1 MGSSKAR
8 NQRNDLRRNYGT
20 QARRVK
26 APRLEFLEDR
36 TMLAAGIV
44 TNTITQPPTQWKPT
58 DTNLADWQNGPMAN
72 EGQDLVNIYQEYQ
85 QYTTNPGGGAFQ
97 SKYAGLIEFQ
107 GNSVGVN
114 VNTWGSLATAKT
126 ALVNLGMQ
134 IVGTDSTYGIFSG
147 WLPINDLPTLARMPQ
162 VISAA
167 PLFKPVAKYTGYQ
180 GIAYNQALTT
190 LQADTASNQ
199 YNVDGTGVTVGIVST
214 SINQY
219 GGGLASSYKTGDLNP
234 NNPVK
239 VLYDDPG
246 DPTDEGRA
254 MAENIHDV
262 APGASLAFSAAGISD
277 TTMAQSIVNLAN
289 QANAQIIVDDIGF
302 ADDPYFQSGIIG
314 QAIQQVVTQN
324 NVSYFSAAGNTSL
337 AQGYLSA
344 FRGVSAS
351 VTGVGSGTFMNFNP
365 NGGTTT
371 LLPVTITGTSQTNPA
386 AFDFQFDQ
394 PWYTSNGV
402 TSQMNMYIINS
413 SGTVVASGTNDNTA
427 TQQPWQFFGEVGD
440 GTYNVAIQL
449 VKGPAPNFVEF
460 QNFNENVNAVVS
472 QQFGSAGT
480 TYYPTTAGHSAD
492 PYTIGVGAMP
502 WWGAAPWPSNAT
514 QINSEPFSSQGP
526 VINDLTPSGQPMT
539 PQVILAPSITAPDG
553 GNTSFFPPGGVI
565 DTSNPPFP
573 GEPATPTNLSQNLPS
588 FFGTS
593 SAAPNA
599 AAVAAMMK
607 ELVPQ
612 ATEAQIKAALIASTQ
627 AMNGTAKGTWNVQSG
642 YGLINAPAA
651 LNAIDQLRVTS
662 TTPASGATIST
673 AINSVVFNFN
683 KAVNFSTVSASDLTF
698 STVPPGV
705 TVTVGTPVDVSS
717 TQISF
722 PITFTFT
729 AGGTANGAYAYTLS
743 GPILAT
749 DGKSLIADSG
759 SFTLADTTEPVIN
772 STSFSGRSVQIQ
784 FSAAML
790 ASTLIPDTI
799 VNGVLQVGTVRL
811 GVQTTPGGAFQFI
824 TPTSFSYN
832 SSTNIATI
840 DLSQVPQTD
849 LPTGNYVL
857 EVSKTVTDTIGNGLN
872 GQFNGVFPSGVTNP
886 TAPSNFIQAQY
897 FTVQAP
903 LITFFSLT
911 PSSYSPAGISG
922 NQNLN
927 NPQPTFIG
935 QLTSSFP
942 AAVGGLTIL
951 AQFNAYHGGV
961 LNLLPGTN
969 GRGFSGTYD
978 ITATTDATGKFTF
991 QSPAPLVDGLNTM
1004 TVLAVGAQDIAT
1016 QPGLSSF
1023 IQYSLRIDTTDPTI
1037 TGSNLTNGVNLNNLN
1052 SISLFVTDPVNP
1064 NNNSSPFAV
1073 PPTLNYPAL
1082 NPNSADNTSNYTL
1095 INTTTG
1101 VNYTGFITAANFT
1114 STTVRTLPNQPYT
1127 GTVVLSIATGLP
1139 AGSYTLTAHTTES
1152 TYPGLVDSAGNPLSA
1167 DFNVSFNIQS
1177 SPAYI
1182 ESMTAVS
1189 TLPDGTTATMGL
1201 ARAYFE
1207 QLPASGAT
1215 LRDNVPAPPN
1225 QIDVIMSNPL
1235 LTDAQR
1241 QADGLNPYAQ
1251 AIQIIRSANSSTSPS
1266 DGNFSQGST
1275 PLLGFTVTLQDSIPG
1290 AVQGQ
1295 PGYDNELVINFPTG
1309 FVWPSDHFRI
1319 EMPNTGANEII
1330 DQFGNQLDGEFLGN
1344 LTGPNQVVQIGS
1356 APEPGSVYETLLPNG
1371 TNRQNDMSGNGIAGG
1386 AFVAWFQVVPQGNV
1400 IYARPDYNYNPFGG
1414 PDYPNGSVAQP
1425 YPTLNPEA
1433 VATALNGGDLNSPI
1447 NYTNFNPSLDFNG
1460 KGYFQPSAFYAAQ
1473 VASANGPVVIVALPG
1488 IVQQNPITGV
1498 VSQAT
1503 FVSQAPIG
1511 SDGSLS
1517 VPFNTAL
1524 LMAPG
1529 SSLKMQNAALLIQ
1542 NQGSS
1547 LETLG
1552 GPGPNQSINFTSW
1565 ADYSVGNSGNPSDST
1580 PLSGDWGGI
1589 LFRNFDQAL
1598 FPTATFPVDGTL
1610 IGPANPNAPGTNLP
1624 AVSGADATLSM
1635 INFATI
1641 NYGGGAVPATI
1652 GYRYDGI
1659 TLFSSRPAITND
1671 TIANTGNPNENA
1683 SIGTAQAAI
1692 SADVDSLLWDSIAQ
1706 GPLIRGLTMFQNGI
1720 NAIWIRPQ
1728 FNGIAESTNSMP
1740 YQPTAPDGV
1749 LNYVLNSPY
1758 PYILTTE
1765 LFVGQQYLFGGNTQL
1780 VSNRLYINPGM
1791 MMKFLRGTGITVYPT
1806 ASINIGDRTYMNE
1819 YDQNQN
1825 INPNTPG
1832 FKAPNT
1838 NVATT
1843 MFTSIYDNTASTTY
1857 TDPTTGLVTTIVAAN
1872 DVLNS
1877 AGANQPTPTNVPAV
1891 SRWGAIDILSGAR
1904 AMITGAT
1911 IQYGGGLVNY
1921 PSYSLPSMNVLN
1933 FELVTP
1939 NYATY
1944 AYVANNNFYYN
1955 QDAPIAITP
1964 DGLPATDPLTPL
1976 NSGAPFIRG
1985 NVLVGNGINGLAV
1998 LANAGSGATGPIES
2012 VMPNGAANLD
2022 VNSIWDLTDI
2032 TYVLRG
2038 TIVLGPQGGQDLAA
2052 LPNPNQ
2058 FTNVPPPTVSLTIQS
2073 QLGGTLLAD
2082 GTTIPFPGQSVI
2094 VKLDNQYA
2102 PPGNGTTGSTSSEN
2116 GGAGFLVGVDNGL
2129 IPPVSPYYGPGIWSQ
2144 LRILGIPGNETT
2156 HQPRVP
2162 AIITSLFN
2170 NTVGTTVR
2178 GVSMFQAVTGSTQ
2191 APAPGDGGLI
2201 YFGGNSEPNFNVYDP
2216 RQGSMIDNAN
2226 ISYIT
2231 RVEVQGGGISDV
2243 FEWPGDVNDSPKID
2257 TTFGIADEPAL
2268 QEYGINPSTGQ
2279 VMPLLQNNTPQ
2290 MVPITD
2296 TQLSNFSTSGVTVHP
2311 GPGLLIRDVGPLG
2324 GYVPITNGPYFPAI
2338 SGKPAY
2344 LYMANDTISNMPIGV
2359 MIQGPTFNDAAAV
2372 TPSYNVFLNDTFY
2385 GNNVGLQVQAQT
2397 WNPNPN
2403 NDLAYVQF
2411 LAMDDIFSNN
2421 TSFSILTNGMLGGS
2435 MILQTSNLFTAAPS
2449 NSQEQYC
2456 LFYQNG
2462 TDGVGISIT
2471 NPNSDI
2477 GGYGGNIGA
2486 VNGNPEFVDA
2496 SAGNFSLQ
2504 ANSAAIDSA
2513 RSEFG
2518 PDLTGLALFP
2528 VYDQFLGTNDTVG
2541 VRNTVG
2547 RLGTF
2552 SNVGPL
2558 NLVTLPGYPTRTFVD
2573 QFVPVLPG
2581 TPGAF
2586 NGTATIPGTDT
2597 YWYMPIAGERDILGN
2612 LRQKDP
2618 NSTNIGFGSRPFFD
2632 IGAYEYR
2639 TFTPP
2644 EVIGVT
2650 ALVPSTIPGGQ
2661 PIVTNIYNVG
2671 GIGGTLVDPLSITFA
2686 FNRQLDP
2693 TTISGLSV
2701 LLQES
2706 GNDGIFG
2713 NNNSPLDRFIN
2724 LQGKLVYNN
2733 TTDTV
2738 TINLANQGLVLPDD
2752 MYRIILEGTGANPIR
2767 DPQGNALDGSNL
2779 DANGNQLPLPSGT
2792 GFPGSNFQVTFT
2804 IGQPAINGQFVM
2816 AASTDSNVRDGITN
2830 NVLPIFTGQVV
2841 DPFLENKPVAGQ
2853 NVVVDVSTAGNG
2865 VFNLMNVGSGVT
2877 NANGDF
2883 SIQVSTPL
2891 PNSPYVVGPDGTLD
2905 ALYSV
2910 DAGGNVIPNP
2920 NNQDTGYS
2928 IARVRVVDASGNT
2941 LSDPTAANAQTPFII
2956 DTTAPVITAATPAPN
2971 SVATLN
2977 SNGQVDVSVGFNKT
2991 IYTPSFTSSSVTLV
3005 GSGGTGTFGNASN
3018 VTYPLNLANLGIT
3031 VNHTPLGGM
3040 TITFTLPANLPN
3052 DLYQL
3057 TLKGTGSK
3065 PIIDIAGNPLD
3076 GAFTGTFPS
3085 GNGKPGS
3092 DFVLQFA
3099 IFNPANVHIEYVGP
3113 SSFITNATA
3122 AQGTRENPYPTIM
3135 DGITAAKIGDIVA
3148 VLPGVY
3154 TDPTN
3159 PTIVLKSLVRVLS
3172 ASPSSTDA
3180 SWIPGS
3186 AIQTIIRP
3194 PQAPQGTAS
3203 IAVLANNLIS
3213 IPEAPTEISGFTISG
3228 ALVGD
3233 LASGPINT
3241 GAIGIYVNNSNL
3253 VIDKNYF
3260 IDNNAGIQV
3269 ATSGSNAATPTIETN
3284 VIAGNTYGIFIG
3296 ADSST
3301 TSLQQEVSIYNNDV
3315 VFSSVFGIM
3324 VIASPGAPQMAMVVN
3339 NIIWQNHELT
3349 TPQNGVGIIAS
3360 TPNVTFVAFNLF
3372 QDNGGIPGS
3381 PIYAGYNIGNGF
3393 NAAILGPNPDPLG
3406 NITGNP
3412 AFVSPVD
3419 PRPGASGPALFLF
3432 PGETSFDLTLPSA
3445 AINTAYNAVAPTYD
3459 FEYRTAVQ
3467 VPGRGRPGTG
3477 PANIG
3482 AFYYQP
3488 SSSSFGVSSTSLAP
3502 GGQMFAAGM
3511 SENSPSAIVVHFSQ
3525 PVQQSSVTPADLI
3538 LSGPGVSSSG
3548 APPTVTGLSW
3558 INSDTVQ
3565 FNLSGQFA
3573 SNGGTVN
3580 VAIPSG
3586 SIVSS
3591 TNVPISGF
3599 QDSITL
3605 APVAVSTTPAGSGS
3619 GSGSQPQ
3626 PVMSFT
3632 PPPAAAPGAVNGS
3645 QVRHPGFN
3653 RFNGHYASH
3662 TVASYHPTASRT
3674 AFAAYEKALKAR
3686 SQPKRKG

>member
-20 QARRVK
+20 HARRVK

-36 TMLAAGIV
+36 TMLAAGVV

-58 DTNLADWQNGPMAN
+58 DNNLADWQNGPMAN

-97 SKYAGLIEFQ
+97 SKYADLIEFQ
-107 GNSVGVN
+107 GNSVGVD
-114 VNTWGSLATAKT
+114 VNTWGNFTTAET
-126 ALVNLGMQ
+126 SLVNLGMQ
-134 IVGTDSTYGIFSG
+134 VFGSDPKYGIISG
-147 WLPINDLPTLARMPQ
+147 WMPINELPTLARMPQ

-167 PLFKPVAKYTGYQ
+167 PLFKPVARYTGYQ
-180 GIAYNQALTT
+180 GIAYNEALTT

-234 NNPVK
+234 NNPVN
-239 VLYDDPG
+239 VLYDDPS

-262 APGASLAFSAAGISD
+262 APGASLAFSAAGLSD
-277 TTMAQSIVNLAN
+277 TVMAQSITNLATE
-289 QANAQIIVDDIGF
+289 ANAQIIVDDIGF
-302 ADDPYFQSGIIG
+302 ADDPYFQPGVIS

-371 LLPVTITGTSQTNPA
+371 LLPITISGTSQTNPA
-386 AFDFQFDQ
+386 SFDFQFDQ

-402 TSQMNMYIINS
+402 TSQMNMYILNS

-427 TQQPWQFFGEVGD
+427 TQQPWQYFGEVGD
-440 GTYNVAIQL
+440 GNYFVAIQL

-472 QQFGSAGT
+472 QQFGNAGT
-480 TYYPTTAGHSAD
+480 TYYPTTSGHASS

-526 VINDLTPSGQPMT
+526 VINDLTASGQPT
-539 PQVILAPSITAPDG
+539 APQLILAPTVTAPDG
-553 GNTSFFPPGGVI
+553 GNTSFFPPGGII

-627 AMNGTAKGTWNVQSG
+627 PMNGTPKGSWNVQSG

-662 TTPASGATIST
+662 TTPANGATVST

-698 STVPPGV
+698 STLPTGV
-705 TVTVGTPVDVSS
+705 SVTVGTPVEVSS

-722 PITFTFT
+722 PISFNFPV
-729 AGGTANGAYAYTLS
+729 GDTANGSYAYTLS

-749 DGKSLIADSG
+749 DGKSLVADSG
-759 SFTLADTTEPVIN
+759 TFTLADTVEPVIN
-772 STSFSGRSVQIQ
+772 STSFSGRTVQIQ
-784 FSAAML
+784 FSSAMR
-790 ASTLIPDTI
+790 ADTLIPDKI
-799 VNGVLQVGTVRL
+799 VNGQLVPGTVEL
-811 GVQTTPGGAFQFI
+811 AVQPSAGGPVQMI
-824 TPTSFSYN
+824 PPTNFSYN
-832 SSTNIATI
+832 PTTFTVTLDFSG
-840 DLSQVPQTD
+840 VPQSEM
-849 LPTGNYVL
+849 PTGTYYLAVQ
-857 EVSKTVTDTIGNGLN
+857 KYVTDTIGNGLN
-872 GQFNGVFPSGVTNP
+872 GQFSGVFPSGVANP
-886 TAPSNFIQAQY
+886 TGPSTFVQSQF

-903 LITFFSLT
+903 LITYFSLT
-911 PSSYSPAGISG
+911 PSSYSPLGISG

-927 NPQPTFIG
+927 NPTPSFIG

-942 AAVGGLTIL
+942 AAVGGLTIY
-951 AQFNAYHGGV
+951 AEFNAYHGGV

-969 GRGFSGTYD
+969 GRGLTGNYD
-978 ITATTDATGKFTF
+978 ITATTDSTGKFTF
-991 QSPAPLVDGLNTM
+991 QAPSALVDGLNTM
-1004 TVLAVGAQDIAT
+1004 TVLAQGAQDIAG

-1023 IQYSLRIDTTDPTI
+1023 VQSSFRIDTTDPTI
-1037 TGSNLTNGVNLNNLN
+1037 TGSSVTNGVNLNNLN
-1052 SISLFVTDPVNP
+1052 SISLFVTDPVAP
-1064 NNNSSPFAV
+1064 SSNSSPFAV
-1073 PPTLNYPAL
+1073 PPTLNFPAL

-1095 INTTTG
+1095 TNTTTG

-1114 STTVRTLPNQPYT
+1114 STTVRTQPNQPYT

-1139 AGSYTLTAHTTES
+1139 AGTYTLTAHTTES
-1152 TYPGLVDSAGNPLSA
+1152 TYPGLVDAAGNPLAS

-1182 ESMTAVS
+1182 ETMTAVS

-1207 QLPASGAT
+1207 QLPAAGAP

-1225 QIDVIMSNPL
+1225 QIDIVTSNPL

-1290 AVQGQ
+1290 ATQGQ
-1295 PGYDNELVINFPTG
+1295 PGYDNELVINFPQG

-1330 DQFGNQLDGEFLGN
+1330 DQYGNQLDGEFLGN

-1356 APEPGSVYETLLPNG
+1356 APEPGSYYEDLLPNG
-1371 TNRQNDMSGNGIAGG
+1371 TNRQNDMTGNGIAGG
-1386 AFVAWFQVVPQGNV
+1386 AFVAGFQVVPQGNV

-1433 VATALNGGDLNSPI
+1433 VANSINGGNLNSPI
-1447 NYTNFNPSLDFNG
+1447 NYTNFDPSLDYNG

-1473 VASANGPVVIVALPG
+1473 VAAANGPVVIVALPG

-1524 LMAPG
+1524 VMAPG
-1529 SSLKMQNAALLIQ
+1529 STLKMQNASLLIQ

-1552 GPGPNQSINFTSW
+1552 GPGPNQAVNFTSW
-1565 ADYSVGNSGNPSDST
+1565 ADYSIGNSGNPSDST

-1589 LFRNFDQAL
+1589 LFRNFDQAQ

-1610 IGPANPNAPGTNLP
+1610 IGPPNPNAPGTNLP
-1624 AVSGADATLSM
+1624 AISGADSTLSM

-1641 NYGGGAVPATI
+1641 NYGGGAVPATV
-1652 GYRYDGI
+1652 GYRYDAI
-1659 TLFSSRPAITND
+1659 TLYSSRPAITND
-1671 TIANTGNPNENA
+1671 TIANAGNPNENA
-1683 SIGTAQAAI
+1683 ALATAQAAI

-1706 GPLIRGLTMFQNGI
+1706 GPLIRGLTMYDNGI
-1720 NAIWIRPQ
+1720 NAIWIRPE
-1728 FNGIAESTNSMP
+1728 FNGVAEATNSMP

-1765 LFVGQQYLFGGNTQL
+1765 LYIGQQYQYGGNTA
-1780 VSNRLYINPGM
+1780 STNNRLYINPGM
-1791 MMKFLRGTGITVYPT
+1791 MMKFLRGTGITVFPT
-1806 ASINIGDRTYMNE
+1806 GSINIGDRTYMNE
-1819 YDQNQN
+1819 YDQNQSFG
-1825 INPNTPG
+1825 PTTPG

-1857 TDPTTGLVTTIVAAN
+1857 TDPTTGAVTTIVAPN

-1877 AGANQPTPTNVPAV
+1877 GGANQPTPTNVPALA
-1891 SRWGAIDILSGAR
+1891 RWGAIAIISGAR
-1904 AMITGAT
+1904 AVITGAT
-1911 IQYGGGLVNY
+1911 FQYGGGEVNY
-1921 PSYSLPSMNVLN
+1921 PNNTVPSMNVLN
-1933 FELVTP
+1933 FELQGGVG
-1939 NYATY
+1939 TY
-1944 AYVANNNFYYN
+1944 AYIANNNFYYN
-1955 QDAPIAITP
+1955 IDAPMAVQP
-1964 DGLPATDPLTPL
+1964 DGLPATNPLTPL
-1976 NSGAPFIRG
+1976 NSGNPFIHG

-1998 LANAGSGATGPIES
+1998 LTGGTL
-2012 VMPNGAANLD
+2012 PNGGSNLN

-2038 TIVLGPQGGQDLAA
+2038 TIVLGPSGSSFPGFIPTP
-2052 LPNPNQ
+2052 LPNANQ
-2058 FTNVPPPTVSLTIQS
+2058 FEDVPPPSVSLTIQS

-2082 GTTIPFPGQSVI
+2082 GSTIPYPGQSVI
-2094 VKLDNQYA
+2094 VKLLNGTA
-2102 PPGNGTTGSTSSEN
+2102 PPATGTGGTTSSEN

-2129 IPPVSPYYGPGIWSQ
+2129 VPPVAPFFGPGVWSQ

-2162 AIITSLFN
+2162 AIITSIYDN
-2170 NTVGTTVR
+2170 SVGTTVR
-2178 GVSMFQAVTGSTQ
+2178 GVTMDQVITGSTQ
-2191 APAPGDGGLI
+2191 APAAGDGGLI
-2201 YFGGNSEPNFNVYDP
+2201 VFGGNSEPNFNVYDP
-2216 RQGSMIDNAN
+2216 RQGSMIDNAQ

-2231 RVEVQGGGISDV
+2231 GIQVQGGGLSD
-2243 FEWPGDVNDSPKID
+2243 
-2257 TTFGIADEPAL
+2257 IANVINATGSVTYNEGTSL
-2268 QEYGINPSTGQ
+2268 QEFGINPLTGQ
-2279 VMPLLQNNTPQ
+2279 VVPLLQNNTPQ
-2290 MVPITD
+2290 MIPITNSNLNDFSD
-2296 TQLSNFSTSGVTVHP
+2296 TGVTTYP
-2311 GPGLLIRDVGPLG
+2311 GPGLLARDVGTLG
-2324 GYVPITNGPYFPAI
+2324 GYGAFNFGTPPNYFF
-2338 SGKPAY
+2338 SSLEGKPAY
-2344 LYMANDTISNMPIGV
+2344 VYMSNDTISNMPIGA
-2359 MIQGPTFNDAAAV
+2359 MLNGPTLTNNITNQLSPFYA
-2372 TPSYNVFLNDTFY
+2372 VFLNDTFY
-2385 GNNVGLQVQAQT
+2385 NDNVGIEVQAQT
-2397 WNPNPN
+2397 YVASPS
-2403 NDLAYVQF
+2403 NDQAFVDF
-2411 LAMDDIFSNN
+2411 LAMDNIFSND
-2421 TSFSILTNGMLGGS
+2421 SQYSILTNGMLGGGG
-2435 MILQTSNLFTAAPS
+2435 S
-2449 NSQEQYC
+2449 NSQGQYN
-2456 LFYQNG
+2456 LFYQDG
-2462 TDGVGISIT
+2462 TDGVGVSIN
-2471 NPNSDI
+2471 NPGSDQ
-2477 GGYGGNIGA
+2477 GGWGGNNNP
-2486 VNGNPEFVDA
+2486 VLGNPEFVDA
-2496 SAGNFSLQ
+2496 SAGNFALQ
-2504 ANSAAIDSA
+2504 GNSAAIDSA

-2518 PDLTGLALFP
+2518 PDLTGMQLFP
-2528 VYDQFLGTNDTVG
+2528 IYDQFLGTNDTVG
-2541 VRNTVG
+2541 VRNTTG
-2547 RLGTF
+2547 RLGDFANPT
-2552 SNVGPL
+2552 PQD
-2558 NLVTLPGYPTRTFVD
+2558 LVTLPGYPSRTFVD

-2581 TPGAF
+2581 TPGAY

-2597 YWYMPIAGERDILGN
+2597 YWYMPIGGERDILGN

-2639 TFTPP
+2639 TFNPP
-2644 EVIGVT
+2644 EVTGVT
-2650 ALVPSTIPGGQ
+2650 ALVPSSIPGGQ

-2671 GIGGTLVDPLSITFA
+2671 GIGGTLVDPLSISFQ
-2686 FNRQLDP
+2686 FNKQLDP
-2693 TTISGLSV
+2693 STINGLSV
-2701 LLQES
+2701 LLEES

-2865 VFNLMNVGSGVT
+2865 VFNLLNVGSGVT

-2891 PNSPYVVGPDGTLD
+2891 PNSPYKVGPDGTLD

-2910 DAGGNVIPNP
+2910 DSNGNVIPNP

-2941 LSDPTAANAQTPFII
+2941 LSDPTAPNAQTPFII
-2956 DTTAPVITAATPAPN
+2956 DTNAPVVTAASPAPN
-2971 SVATLN
+2971 SVATLDQ
-2977 SNGQVDVSVGFNKT
+2977 NGQVDVSVTFNKT
-2991 IYTPSFTSSSVTLV
+2991 IYLPSITSSSVTLV
-3005 GSGGTGTFGNASN
+3005 GSGGTGTFGNSSN
-3018 VTYPLNLANLGIT
+3018 VTYPVNLANLGVT

-3057 TLKGTGSK
+3057 TLKGTGSA

-3076 GAFTGTFPS
+3076 GTFNGTFPS
-3085 GNGKPGS
+3085 GNGSPGS

-3099 IFNPANVHIEYVGP
+3099 VFNPANVHIEYVGP
-3113 SSFITNATA
+3113 ASFITNATA
-3122 AQGTRENPYPTIM
+3122 AEGTRENPFPTITA
-3135 DGITAAKIGDIVA
+3135 GIQAAKIGDIVA

-3154 TDPTN
+3154 TDPNN
-3159 PTIVLKSLVRVLS
+3159 PTIMLKSLVRVLS
-3172 ASPSSTDA
+3172 ASPSSTD
-3180 SWIPGS
+3180 STWIPGS
-3186 AIQTIIRP
+3186 AIQTIIRS
-3194 PQAPQGTAS
+3194 PQVAQGTTA
-3203 IAVLANNLIS
+3203 IAVAAVNLIS
-3213 IPEAPTEISGFTISG
+3213 IPEAPTEISGFTITSS
-3228 ALVGD
+3228 LVGNP
-3233 LASGPINT
+3233 ATGPINT
-3241 GAIGIYVNNSNL
+3241 ASIGMYVSNSDVL
-3253 VIDKNYF
+3253 IDKNYF
-3260 IDNNAGIQV
+3260 IVNNSGIDV
-3269 ATSGSNAATPTIETN
+3269 TTSGGDAGTPTIETN
-3284 VIAGNTYGIFIG
+3284 VIAGNNYGIYLNP
-3296 ADSST
+3296 AANTS
-3301 TSLQQEVSIYNNDV
+3301 SLQQPIDVFNNDL
-3315 VFSSVFGIM
+3315 VFNTNFGL
-3324 VIASPGAPQMAMVVN
+3324 VLYATASTPGMAVLAN
-3339 NIIWQNHELT
+3339 NIIWENHDLT
-3349 TPQNGVGIIAS
+3349 SARNGFGIGATI
-3360 TPNVTFVAFNLF
+3360 PNLMYVTANLF
-3372 QDNGGIPGS
+3372 QGNGQSDTLP
-3381 PIYAGYNIGNGF
+3381 YWAGYNIGGGF
-3393 NAAILGPNPDPLG
+3393 DPAILGPNPDPLG

-3432 PGETSFDLTLPSA
+3432 PGETSFDLTLPSV
-3445 AINTAYNAVAPTYD
+3445 AINNAYGPVAPAVD
-3459 FEYRTAVQ
+3459 FEYRSPVQ
-3467 VPGRGRPGTG
+3467 IPGRGRPGFG
-3477 PANIG
+3477 PASIG

-3488 SSSSFGVSSTSLAP
+3488 SSTSFGVTTTSLAP
-3502 GGQMFAAGM
+3502 GGEMFAAGM
-3511 SENSPSAIVVHFSQ
+3511 NENSPNSIVVHFSQ
-3525 PVQQSSVTPADLI
+3525 PVQQSSVTPTDLI
-3538 LSGPGVSSSG
+3538 LSGPGVTSSTN
-3548 APPTVTGLSW
+3548 PPTVSSLSW

-3573 SNGGTVN
+3573 PSGGTVN

-3591 TNVPISGF
+3591 TNLPISGF
-3599 QDSITL
+3599 QDSIQL
-3605 APVAVSTTPAGSGS
+3605 APAPVAVSTTPAGSGT

-3632 PPPAAAPGAVNGS
+3632 PPPAASPGAVSGS
-3645 QVRHPGFN
+3645 PVRHPGFN
-3653 RFNGHYASH
+3653 RFRGHYAGH
-3662 TVASYHPTASRT
+3662 TVATYHPTASRS
-3674 AFAAYEKALKAR
+3674 AFAAYERALKAR
-3686 SQPKRKG
+3686 SQQKRKG